1 MAKKKLTRGISK
13 EFAEAFKKSEL
24 FTLYTKHKD
33 ELFVGVRNNYVNL
46 YYNCDS
52 IARVYYKTPRGEK
65 KQKIVCK
72 IDKYYID
79 GHHYKSKSK
88 EKNMRIEPEEICKNY
103 DIIKC
108 NSNKKSAD
116 EKKAQ
121 SKLVLLNNN
130 NPDSKWFCVD
140 TEWEKAFENK
150 KQKNEADFNGRF
162 DIIAISKDNPHKVA
176 LIELKYGSRAI
187 GGASGIY
194 KHIEDFKKFKDKNY
208 FDEMKQE
215 IVDIIRSQQMLGI
228 KIPNECA
235 NIKAD
240 EIEEYQ
246 FFVITLNNNPD
257 KEDGSTPQQTMSGY
271 LFKDK
276 RWGCKRLTTKSSV
289 EDEFGDVT
297 KQGNQIE
304 VSFLFSM
311 QTLKNISINDI
322 INGDYK
328 EKIYPK

>member
-13 EFAEAFKKSEL
+13 EFATAFHKCEL

-33 ELFVGVRNNYVNL
+33 ELFLGVRNDYLNL

-52 IARVYYKTPRGEK
+52 IAKVECKTSVITCEVDRYYLDGIHYTGKEKKIKITPR
-65 KQKIVCK
+65 
-72 IDKYYID
+72 D
-79 GHHYKSKSK
+79 
-88 EKNMRIEPEEICKNY
+88 ICENY
-103 DIIKC
+103 DKIKC
-108 NSNKKSAD
+108 NSDKKPTD

-140 TEWEKAFENK
+140 IEWVKAFKNQ
-150 KQKNEADFNGRF
+150 KQKNEACFNGRF

-176 LIELKYGSRAI
+176 LIELKYGSSAI
-187 GGASGIY
+187 GGKSGIY
-194 KHIEDFKKFKDKNY
+194 KHIEDYNKFQNKNY

-215 IVDIIRSQQMLGI
+215 IVDIIKSQKMLDI
-228 KIPNECA
+228 KVPNECS

-257 KEDGSTPQQTMSGY
+257 KGNGSTPQQTMSGY
-271 LFKDK
+271 LFNDK
-276 RWGCKRLTTKSSV
+276 RWGCKKVSIRTV
-289 EDEFGDVT
+289 ESKFGDVT
-297 KQGNQIE
+297 KKGNQIE

-311 QTLKNISINDI
+311 QTLGNLSINDI
-322 INGDYK
+322 INGDYN

>member
-13 EFAEAFKKSEL
+13 EFAAAFQKCEL
-24 FTLYTKHKD
+24 FSLFTKHKD

-52 IARVYYKTPRGEK
+52 IARVYYKIPRREK
-65 KQKIVCK
+65 NKRIVCE

-79 GHHYKSKSK
+79 GIHYTGKDKITKITPS
-88 EKNMRIEPEEICKNY
+88 EICKNY

-108 NSNKKSAD
+108 NSDKKSTD

-130 NPDSKWFCVD
+130 NPDSKWFCMD
-140 TEWEKAFENK
+140 IEWIKAFENQH
-150 KQKNEADFNGRF
+150 QKDKADFNGRF
-162 DIIAISKDNPHKVA
+162 DIIAISKNNPHKVA
-176 LIELKYGSRAI
+176 LIELKYGSSAI
-187 GGASGIY
+187 GGESGIY
-194 KHIEDFKKFKDKNY
+194 KHIEDFNKFQNKNY

-215 IVDIIRSQQMLGI
+215 IVDIIKSQKMLGI
-228 KIPNECA
+228 KVPNECS

-246 FFVITLNNNPD
+246 FSVITLNNNPD
-257 KEDGSTPQQTMSGY
+257 KEDGSTPQQTMAGY

-276 RWGCKRLTTKSSV
+276 RWGCKRLTTKSKKV
-289 EDEFGDVT
+289 EDKFGDVT

-304 VSFLFSM
+304 VSFLFSK
-311 QTLKNISINDI
+311 QTLENISINDI
-322 INGDYK
+322 INGDYN